1 MALLKPGQAG
11 TVESN
16 DIFVIVSPAEPGTGI
31 TINLVSPVVQ
41 KYGKQI
47 QSVIRDTL
55 LQLGV
60 NDVLVSANDKGA
72 LDCTIRARITTAVA
86 RSMLAEAVVTI

>member
-1 MALLKPGQAG
+1 MALRKPGQAG
-11 TVESN
+11 TIESN
-16 DIFVIVSPAEPGTGI
+16 DIFVTVSPAEPGTGI
-31 TINLVSPVVQ
+31 AINLVSPVVQ

-72 LDCTIRARITTAVA
+72 LDCTIRARVTTAIARAMVA
-86 RSMLAEAVVTI
+86 EEVVTI